1 MEVNKKLTKQ
11 IVVELGMLLFLF
23 AVIIYA
29 FFAIQKSN
37 NNNVSSVDG
46 MVTVL
51 DESNLNKL
59 VAVSDGEGLEGS
71 GATYTITNN
80 NDKEKK
86 YQIVIFPNIHNEE
99 TLKQIRVSIND
110 VYINTL
116 TELERYQGGY
126 IINEDS
132 LGSGYTKRYLIKL
145 WYKLDTDKKYADE
158 DIKFEYRLNLDN

>member
-71 GATYTITNN
+71 GAI
-80 NDKEKK
+80 KK
-86 YQIVIFPNIHNEE
+86 
-99 TLKQIRVSIND
+99 K
-110 VYINTL
+110 
-116 TELERYQGGY
+116 
-126 IINEDS
+126 II
-132 LGSGYTKRYLIKL
+132 K
-145 WYKLDTDKKYADE
+145 
-158 DIKFEYRLNLDN
+158 